1 MTADMEIKDGLLS
14 DVEEY
19 VKGYMANYDPSHDYH
34 HIRRVVA
41 LAQRIHAA
49 TGSPTSRDVVTLC
62 ALLHDVGDRKYLKPG
77 EDGRTLVRDVLLS
90 LGAGRALAGKVQ
102 AVCLGVSYTGEV
114 ADPEGARRLAA
125 EHPELAIVQDADRL
139 DAVGAV
145 GVGRAFTF
153 GGARGQDMGATMAHF
168 EEKLVRLG
176 DMMKT
181 DVGREM
187 AGVRTERLRLMQEW
201 WADEVGSATGNSPQ
215 A

>member
-1 MTADMEIKDGLLS
+1 MTADMEIRDGLLS

-19 VKGYMANYDPSHDYH
+19 VKAYMANYDPSHDHH

-49 TGSPTSRDVVTLC
+49 ARSPTSRDVVTLC
-62 ALLHDVGDRKYLKPG
+62 ALLHDVGDKKYLRPG
-77 EDGRTLVRDVLLS
+77 EDGAVLVRDVLLS
-90 LGAGRALAGKVQ
+90 LGAGRALADKVQ
-102 AVCLGVSYTGEV
+102 AVCGGVSYSGEV
-114 ADPEGARRLAA
+114 ADPAGARRLAA

-153 GGARGQDMGATMAHF
+153 GGARGQDMGSTMRHF

-176 DMMKT
+176 GMMKT

-187 AGVRTERLRLMQEW
+187 AAVRTERLRLMQEW
-201 WADEVGSATGNSPQ
+201 WADEVGSAAGNSPQ